1 MFYNIDLTKSDYCK
15 RYLKMHIRLFAK
27 LLAVLLLLGFS
38 CSVPLE
44 AADDKVILKVFE
56 LPDVRKTDAYTK
68 ANLAVID
75 AFRQKHPNVELRAY
89 SGIMIEGMDLDAGP
103 LMAIAGGVAP
113 DILYVNFRQS
123 DTYIQNNFLYPLD
136 SFLAKQDAEE
146 IGLRVEQPV
155 WQVIRRK
162 KIGEASEQ
170 VWALPYETLVR
181 VLMYRKDVF
190 RRAGLD
196 PERPP
201 RNWQEYYEYARRLT
215 VPSEGAYGT
224 ILASGPQAAYD
235 WIQFLWA
242 AGGDA
247 VRFNPETEE
256 WYASYADEAGV
267 QAMEFYLKLAATKW
281 KDSEGKPQTGFAIR
295 EGEWGYMWQE
305 GKIGMRMDYL
315 SQQNMGGNYDPNL
328 FGFAPSPDGPS
339 GHGGSEINCRMMGIF
354 SGAGETNN
362 SGLGNRDPQAVKQAA
377 WDFIWFYDSE
387 EARQIRMKI
396 MVDAGYGRMQ
406 NPVLLKRYGYEE
418 YLKFAPVG
426 WMETF
431 EHALKY
437 GKPEPFGNN
446 CQKVYEFMT
455 YPLEQL
461 LTLDLAG
468 KLGSTDEERRTKIRA
483 ILQAGE
489 KRTNEQMIG
498 RLDPKVRAFRE
509 RFAMLAAALILLAFS
524 FTIWKVW
531 KLLTPQ
537 YMVQTQMSTNYR
549 MWVILLLAP
558 AVLTIVI
565 WKYLPMVTG
574 SLMAFR
580 DYHIVG
586 ASPWIGF
593 SNFAEVLFDSTW
605 WASVGRTLY
614 YMFLALSLGFIP
626 PILLAI
632 LLQEVSR
639 GKVIYRVIY
648 YLPAVISGIIV
659 IYLWKL
665 LYNPSDIGGFNQIL
679 TSLGLPK
686 SMWIK
691 DEKLAML
698 CVILPTVWAGMGP
711 GSLIY
716 LAALKNIPN
725 ELYEAADIDGAG
737 FLGKIR
743 FIVLPRL
750 KALIII
756 QFIAAFIVAAQS
768 SDFILVMTFGGP
780 NEATRV
786 ADLLIFEKAY
796 LYLRFGLATTMA
808 WILSLLLMG
817 FTVIQIKYL
826 SKMEFRAA
834 KRDDE

>member
-1 MFYNIDLTKSDYCK
+1 
-15 RYLKMHIRLFAK
+15 MHIRLFVK
-27 LLAVLLLLGFS
+27 LLAVLSVLGVCCFI
-38 CSVPLE
+38 PLE
-44 AADDKVILKVFE
+44 AAKQRIILKIFE

-68 ANLAVID
+68 ANLAVINT
-75 AFRQKHPNVELRAY
+75 FRKKHPEIELRAY
-89 SGIMIEGMDLDAGP
+89 SGIMIENMDLDAGP

-113 DILYVNFRQS
+113 DIMYVNFRQS
-123 DTYIQNNFLYPLD
+123 DTYIQNNFLYPMD
-136 SFLAKQDAEE
+136 EFLARQNPEE
-146 IGLRVEQPV
+146 INLRVEQPV
-155 WQVIRRK
+155 WQVIKRK
-162 KIGEASEQ
+162 KAGEKTEK

-181 VLMYRKDVF
+181 VQMYRKDTF
-190 RRAGLD
+190 RKAGLD
-196 PERPP
+196 PNKPP
-201 RNWQEYYEYARRLT
+201 RNWQEYFDYARRMT
-215 VPSEGAYGT
+215 NPSEGVWGT
-224 ILASGPQAAYD
+224 MLSTGPQAAYD

-247 VRFNPETEE
+247 VRYNPKTEE
-256 WYASYADEAGV
+256 WYASFGDDAGV
-267 QAMEFYLKLAATKW
+267 KAMEFYLKLAATKW
-281 KDSEGKPQTGFAIR
+281 KDSEGKPQTGFAAR
-295 EGEWGYMWQE
+295 DMNWGYMWQD
-305 GKIGMRMDYL
+305 GKIGMKMDYL
-315 SQQNMGGNYDPNL
+315 SQQNMAGNYDPNL
-328 FGFAPSPDGPS
+328 YGFAPSPTGPS
-339 GHGGSEINCRMMGIF
+339 GHGGSEINCRMLGIF
-354 SGAGETNN
+354 SGAGESNN
-362 SGLGNRDPQAVKQAA
+362 SGLGDRDPVQVKQAA

-396 MVDAGYGRMQ
+396 MVDSGYGRMQ
-406 NPVLLKRYGYEE
+406 NPVFLKRYGYGE
-418 YLKFAPVG
+418 YLKYAPVG

-431 EHALKY
+431 ENALKY

-455 YPLEQL
+455 YPLEEL

-468 KLGSTDEERRTKIRA
+468 KLGKTDEERRAKIRQV
-483 ILQAGE
+483 LQAAE

-498 RLDPKVRAFRE
+498 KLEPKVKAFRE
-509 RFAMLAAALILLAFS
+509 KFAMLAASLILLAFS
-524 FTIWKVW
+524 FTLWKVW
-531 KLLTPQ
+531 KLLTPE
-537 YMVQTQMSTNYR
+537 YKVQTRMSRNYQT
-549 MWVILLLAP
+549 WVILLLAP
-558 AVLTIVI
+558 AVLTIFV
-565 WKYLPMVTG
+565 WKYVPMVTG
-574 SLMAFR
+574 SLMAFQ

-586 ASPWIGF
+586 TSPWIGF
-593 SNFAEVLFDSTW
+593 SNFAEVLFDATW

-614 YMFLALSLGFIP
+614 YMFLSLTLGFIP
-626 PILLAI
+626 PIILAI

-639 GKVIYRVIY
+639 GKMAYRVIY
-648 YLPAVISGIIV
+648 YLPAVISGVIV

-665 LYNPSDIGGFNQIL
+665 LYNPSDAGALNQIL
-679 TSLGLPK
+679 MAIGLPK

-743 FIVLPRL
+743 FVVLPSL

-808 WILSLLLMG
+808 WMLSLLLMG
-817 FTVIQIKYL
+817 FTVMQIKYL
-826 SKMEFRAA
+826 SKMEFRTA
-834 KRDDE
+834 KPDDE